1 LLVILLALSSS
12 AFYGVADFCGGL
24 ASRRAPSF
32 AVATVALGAGLAGL
46 LVALPFVS
54 AGVAPTARDIA
65 WGAGSGVAGGVG
77 VGLLYAALGMG
88 RMSVVAPVTAVCGL
102 VVPVLV
108 GLGLGERPSVAALA
122 GVVLAAAAVVLIS
135 QGHESD
141 ADRPGAN
148 DARALAFSLAS
159 GAAIGGFYVCLQRT
173 PPSAGLWPIVAGRA
187 VSATGFLLIGLAGR
201 KRISVARP
209 TLWLV
214 VAGGLIDTTANVL
227 YLLAVRRGLLSVV
240 ATLASL
246 YPASTVLLARLV
258 LGERVR
264 LVQAAGLTVAAL
276 AVVLIGVG

>member
-1 LLVILLALSSS
+1 MLVILLALAAS
-12 AFYGVADFCGGL
+12 ATYGIADFCGGL
-24 ASRRAPSF
+24 ASRRAPAF
-32 AVATVALGAGLAGL
+32 TVATVALVAGLVAL
-46 LVALPFVS
+46 LVAVPFVT
-54 AGVAPTARDIA
+54 ADAAPTTRDLM
-65 WGAGSGVAGGVG
+65 WGAASGAAGGVG

-102 VVPVLV
+102 AVPVLV
-108 GLGLGERPSVAALA
+108 GLALGERPSVPALA

-135 QGHESD
+135 QGHETD

-148 DARALAFSLAS
+148 DARALVFSLAS
-159 GAAIGGFYVCLQRT
+159 GVAIGAFYVCLQRT
-173 PPSAGLWPIVAGRA
+173 PPSAGLWPIVVARA
-187 VSATGFLLIGLAGR
+187 VSVAGFVLVALVGR
-201 KRISVARP
+201 RPLTIARP

-214 VAGGLIDTTANVL
+214 LVGGVIDTTANVL

-264 LVQAAGLTVAAL
+264 LVQAAGLAVAAV
-276 AVVLIGVG
+276 AVVLIGSG